1 MSAVELRPV
10 ASDEADLRLDRWFKR
25 HFPNLTHGR
34 LQKLLRTGQVRVDG
48 KRAEAK
54 ARLESGQ
61 TIRIPPLSDKD
72 ATSTEAAR
80 RPASRP
86 TGNTRQDFDELQ
98 KIILHEDDAL
108 IAFNKPAGLAVQGGS
123 KTTKHL
129 DGMLEA
135 LARNGDK
142 PRLVHRLDRD
152 TSGVLVVAKSAS
164 SAAKLAKAF
173 QRHEVEKLYWA
184 LVAGL
189 PPLPEGIIDKPL
201 AKVASGSRPDFEL
214 VQAGGAGAL
223 KAKTRYRTIARAGK
237 ISAWLALQ
245 PLSGRTHQLRVHC
258 QIMGCPILGDP
269 KYGGP
274 SARPDGAPQGLMLHA
289 RELDLPHPDGGRLT
303 LEAPL
308 SDIMAAGFAWIGFE
322 PDPSLP
328 GARLADFD
336 LL

>member
-10 ASDEADLRLDRWFKR
+10 ADDEADLRLDRWFKR
-25 HFPNLTHGR
+25 HFPELTHGR
-34 LQKLLRTGQVRVDG
+34 LQKLLRTGQVRLDG
-48 KRAEAK
+48 KRAQAN
-54 ARLESGQ
+54 ARLEAGQ
-61 TIRIPPLSDKD
+61 TIRIPPLPD
-72 ATSTEAAR
+72 STAKSAQ
-80 RPASRP
+80 PAF
-86 TGNTRQDFDELQ
+86 RQEPRSQSTQSAFRQLRAMV
-98 KIILHEDDAL
+98 LHEDDAL
-108 IAFNKPAGLAVQGGS
+108 IALNKPAGLAAQGGS
-123 KTTKHL
+123 KTTRHL

-135 LARNGDK
+135 LARKGEK

-189 PPLPEGIIDKPL
+189 PPMEHGIIDNPL
-201 AKVASGSRPDFEL
+201 TKAASRGRPGFEL
-214 VQAGGAGAL
+214 VQADVEGGQ
-223 KAKTRYRTIARAGK
+223 KATTRYRTIARAGK
-237 ISAWLALQ
+237 VSAWLALQ

-258 QIMGCPILGDP
+258 LAMDCPILGDP

-274 SARPDGAPQGLMLHA
+274 GAHPDGAPKGLMLHA
-289 RELDLPHPDGGRLT
+289 KELDLPHPDGGRLT
-303 LEAPL
+303 LDAPL
-308 SDIMAAGFAWIGFE
+308 SDTMRAGFAWIGFE

-328 GARLADFD
+328 GARLADFN